1 MKTIFIDRDGCV
13 NVRLVG
19 NWVMTWDDFEFMPGA
34 ISGIAALKKAGYR
47 LILVTNQRCINLG
60 KFSEEKLDALHD
72 KMQNEL
78 KNEGGFFDS
87 IYHCPHDRDENCGC
101 RKPQPGMLLKAA
113 EDFGDIDLSKS
124 IMLGDQESDR
134 LASEAA
140 GVGSFYQIS
149 SEQTIADAAKIIL
162 TP

>member
-19 NWVMTWDDFEFMPGA
+19 NWVMNWNDFEFMPGA

-60 KFSEEKLDALHD
+60 KFSEDKLDELHEQ
-72 KMQNEL
+72 MQSSL
-78 KNEGGFFDS
+78 KNEGGFFDK

-101 RKPQPGMLLKAA
+101 RKPQPGMLLQAA
-113 EDFGDIDLSKS
+113 KDFGDIELSQS

-140 GVGSFYQIS
+140 GIKTFYEIS
-149 SEQTIADAAKIIL
+149 EAQTIADAAKLIL
-162 TP
+162 AP